1 DDPPRRA
8 AAGDRHHRPRHPD
21 EGSGARVLRC
31 RRLAV
36 PGALGHHRRHRLR
49 RGVRRAE
56 PAHPGRVHRRGRRAA
71 ALPRRHAD
79 RALHAGDGAEPGGGA
94 PARHPRRA
102 HGPLH
107 LPHQCGAGLDRGAAG
122 HADLP
127 GQVHQRRAARPVCV
141 HRRADR
147 RLQPG
152 ARRDPRRGAARRDRQ
167 LLRRV
172 HLVELPHGDPA
183 AGPDRGHPGAAAGP
197 ARPGRGAH
205 GMSRRGLLFGGLLA
219 LAGVFLLVAPLGLK
233 PYGIFIL
240 SMWAVMT
247 IAAIG
252 LNLTLGYAG
261 QISLAQAAFVGIGA
275 YITALLT
282 TKGWPFWSTYLLGG
296 MSCFAIGL
304 LLGYPA
310 LRVQHHYLAFVTL
323 AFHTLVYLIFRNE
336 EWLTGGIYG
345 ISNVPRPDVAG
356 WSMNGPRQFYYFCLA
371 HLALV
376 SLATWWLIRSPWGRA
391 FVALRE
397 NPVRALS
404 LGVDTRRY
412 TLMAFALGAGL
423 GGISGALY
431 APLVQFVDPTPFA
444 LGLSLNL
451 LLMVVVGGSGF
462 FFAPFLGAMVA

>member
-1 DDPPRRA
+1 MRPSRSL
-8 AAGDRHHRPRHPD
+8 AAGI
-21 EGSGARVLRC
+21 VL
-31 RRLAV
+31 
-36 PGALGHHRRHRLR
+36 ALG
-49 RGVRRAE
+49 
-56 PAHPGRVHRRGRRAA
+56 AA
-71 ALPRRHAD
+71 F
-79 RALHAGDGAEPGGGA
+79 
-94 PARHPRRA
+94 
-102 HGPLH
+102 
-107 LPHQCGAGLDRGAAG
+107 
-122 HADLP
+122 
-127 GQVHQRRAARPVCV
+127 
-141 HRRADR
+141 
-147 RLQPG
+147 
-152 ARRDPRRGAARRDRQ
+152 
-167 LLRRV
+167 
-172 HLVELPHGDPA
+172 LV
-183 AGPDRGHPGAAAGP
+183 
-197 ARPGRGAH
+197 
-205 GMSRRGLLFGGLLA
+205 
-219 LAGVFLLVAPLGLK
+219 VAPLGLK

-275 YITALLT
+275 YLTAYLT

-296 MSCFAIGL
+296 VSCFAIGW

-323 AFHTLVYLIFRNE
+323 AFNTLVYLIFRNE

-345 ISNVPRPDVAG
+345 ISNVPRPAVLG
-356 WSMNGPRQFYYFCLA
+356 WSMNGPREFYYFCLA

-376 SLATWWLIRSPWGRA
+376 SAATWWLIRSPWGLA

-397 NPVRALS
+397 NPMRALS

-431 APLVQFVDPTPFA
+431 APLVQFIDPTPFA

-451 LLMVVVGGSGF
+451 LLMVVLGGSGYF
-462 FFAPFLGAMVA
+462 FGPFLGAIVAVLLPEWLRFTEGFYLMGYALLVIVLMAFSPSGLLGLADRLTRPAPRGAP